1 MAMGQS
7 QAAAPALA
15 GSKRRIS
22 TIVMVASAAL
32 MVISMFLPYIVSKTV
47 SSVSVSVIGAV
58 TAESELIPSD
68 SKTLYTIIAGS
79 LGVALLFAGLSLTGR
94 KLWGVLSL
102 ILSLLILAFH
112 GLLLLGLSAED
123 RSAGFGIGAWL
134 IMLGAAV
141 LLGSSIAFM
150 AGKKRA

>member
-1 MAMGQS
+1 MAMGQ
-7 QAAAPALA
+7 ATAPALA
-15 GSKRRIS
+15 GSKRRVS
-22 TIVMVASAAL
+22 TIVMAASAAL
-32 MVISMFLPYIVSKTV
+32 MVISMFLPYIASKTV

-58 TAESELIPSD
+58 TTDSDLIADS

-94 KLWGVLSL
+94 KVWGVLSL

-112 GLLLLGLSAED
+112 GLLLIGLNAEE
-123 RSAGFGIGAWL
+123 RSVGFGIGAWL

-141 LLGSSIAFM
+141 LFGSSIAFL
-150 AGKKRA
+150 ASKKRA